1 MFIIDT
7 NILASEILVKY
18 EQDAL
23 TEQYRTFFQ
32 EIPLIKRVV
41 SDFILNEFELL
52 MTQVVPSRYKNVMRE
67 AERRDLQTITS
78 AYLERV
84 IGEYTLISP
93 STRVIKKAFEYYK
106 RFEHSHYISFTD
118 SLLLAAAQ
126 HNDYTIISK
135 DARLNQRAKELHIAF
150 YNPSTTQLLQ

>member
-23 TEQYRTFFQ
+23 TRQYRAFFQ

-41 SDFILNEFELL
+41 PDFILNEFELL
-52 MTQVVPSRYKNVMRE
+52 MTQVVPSRYKKVMRE
-67 AERRDLQTITS
+67 SERKELQAITS

-93 STRVIKKAFEYYK
+93 STYVIKKALEFYK
-106 RFEHSHYISFTD
+106 RFERNHYISFTD
-118 SLLLAAAQ
+118 SLLLATAQ
-126 HNDYTIISK
+126 HNDHTIISK
-135 DARLNQRAKELHIAF
+135 DARLNHRAKELHIAF
-150 YNPSTTQLLQ
+150 YSPQNKN